1 MVSRRGFYGGYL
13 ILFFP
18 VVSGSAA
25 IISQKKPGVI
35 AEMVE
40 TAGGG
45 YLGNAHGSVFQE
57 PPAHFQSITVQEIN
71 GRLAHVAF
79 KQGAAFTS
87 AHTAGGSDRGQ
98 TQFFRIMPVDKGHHV
113 LLDGKVI
120 GRYLSGRARK
130 PYRTGEQSAP
140 KSVNESDNFQFI
152 SCTPLLF

>member
-45 YLGNAHGSVFQE
+45 YLGNAHGSIFQKA
-57 PPAHFQSITVQEIN
+57 PAHFQSITV
-71 GRLAHVAF
+71 
-79 KQGAAFTS
+79 
-87 AHTAGGSDRGQ
+87 
-98 TQFFRIMPVDKGHHV
+98 
-113 LLDGKVI
+113 
-120 GRYLSGRARK
+120 
-130 PYRTGEQSAP
+130 
-140 KSVNESDNFQFI
+140 
-152 SCTPLLF
+152 